1 MESIGNLIKQELRA
15 QERTVTWFANKLNC
29 QRQNVYDIFSRS
41 TIDTALLLRISS
53 ILHKDFFAF
62 YSEQIKNEV
71 KYDIN

>member
-15 QERTVTWFANKLNC
+15 QERTVTWFAHKLNC

-41 TIDTALLLRISS
+41 TIDTALLMRISS

-62 YSEQIKNEV
+62 YSEQINKEA
-71 KYDIN
+71 K